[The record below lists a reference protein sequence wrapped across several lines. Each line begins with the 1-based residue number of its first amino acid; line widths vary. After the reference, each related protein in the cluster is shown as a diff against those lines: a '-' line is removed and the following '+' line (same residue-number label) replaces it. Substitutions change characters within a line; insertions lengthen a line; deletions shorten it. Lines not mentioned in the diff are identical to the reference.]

1 MHATSSQ
8 IPRLDGRQTRGLV
21 MEFSEG
27 ESWNVQNGL
36 KMRPSR
42 GRVGRGGSI
51 ARGRWLKARGAER
64 RCVLRVRGLGPAC
77 CSLSI

>member
-8 IPRLDGRQTRGLV
+8 IPRLDERPMRGLV
-21 MEFSEG
+21 MGFSEA

-36 KMRPSR
+36 KMRPSP

-51 ARGRWLKARGAER
+51 ARARWLKAKGVGR
-64 RCVLRVRGLGPAC
+64 RCVLRVHGLGPAC